1 MIEVANLTR
10 RYEDFTAVDQV
21 SFQIDRGEIVGLLG
35 HNGAGKSTIM
45 KMLTGF
51 LEPNS
56 GSIKIAGRELLS
68 GLSSAHTKIGYLP
81 ENCPVYPEMSVIDFL
96 DYTATLRGL
105 SEKERPAAIRRVI
118 RQTELQVKA
127 TAPISTLSRGYR
139 QRVGV
144 AQALLHNPEIL
155 ILDEPTNGLDPSQ
168 IEHMRELIRELGKT
182 STVIVST
189 HIMQEVEATCDRVL
203 ILRQGRLALDAK
215 LDELTRGSCLLL
227 SCSAAE
233 DKLRQQLESLDVV
246 QSLEPLDS
254 TEEAHNYRIQ
264 VNSDLSRSA
273 AEIAQA
279 IVVAGWELYS
289 LQPEERSLEKVF
301 HDINAQEVIDHAA

>member
-1 MIEVANLTR
+1 
-10 RYEDFTAVDQV
+10 
-21 SFQIDRGEIVGLLG
+21 
-35 HNGAGKSTIM
+35 
-45 KMLTGF
+45 
-51 LEPNS
+51 
-56 GSIKIAGRELLS
+56 
-68 GLSSAHTKIGYLP
+68 
-81 ENCPVYPEMSVIDFL
+81 
-96 DYTATLRGL
+96 L

-118 RQTELQVKA
+118 RQTELQAKA